1 MEDKLRKSR
10 VLLNKLATMVT
21 PDIVGNQKQFFML
34 HRLILKV
41 KKFQFHTPKR
51 FSTAVKNIFF
61 LGGGGED
68 APVSNRVTFRSQR
81 TQKKELFSQ
90 ETDGSINL
98 RYESLVIVE

>member
-41 KKFQFHTPKR
+41 KRFQFHTPKR

-61 LGGGGED
+61 LGGRGG
-68 APVSNRVTFRSQR
+68 RMRLCQIGLRSDLNGH
-81 TQKKELFSQ
+81 KKGAFLSRNGRLHKSQ
-90 ETDGSINL
+90 
-98 RYESLVIVE
+98 V